1 MGTLETISAL
11 GAKLVSNRAIVRIKG
26 EAIVVAQVSG
36 TEWVLTEQGQAL
48 AADVKPIEKPTP
60 APKEK
65 KTFLKKKTPSKKRVR
80 ARNSDGTLKGDD
92 PSTPDVNEAW
102 VDGDS

>member
-36 TEWVLTEQGQAL
+36 KEWVLTEQGQAL
-48 AADVKPIEKPTP
+48 AADVKPIEEPTP
-60 APKEK
+60 APKP
-65 KTFLKKKTPSKKRVR
+65 KKKAPAKKRVR
-80 ARNSDGTLKGDD
+80 ARNLDGTLKGDD